1 MDTEFIDLSPENL
14 AQEQLCCIVRT
25 KKPHPGVEAK
35 RRWLASRLQ
44 EGHVFRKLP
53 GNGCAFVEYAPL
65 ETAWVP
71 VEGENYLYI
80 YCLWVQGEP
89 KGHGYGRRLMES
101 CLADARAKGKSG
113 VCMLGAQKQKAW
125 LSDQSFA
132 RKFGFQTVDTTA
144 DGYEL
149 LALSFDGSLPRFRE
163 NAKRQS
169 IDRQELTVYYD
180 DQCPFIP
187 DRVEKLRRFCAE
199 TEIPAEFI
207 HVQSLEQAKNLP
219 CVFNNWAV
227 FYGGKFV
234 TVNQL
239 DAAGVEKL
247 LKKK

>member
-1 MDTEFIDLSPENL
+1 MRYFETILLKDGRKCILRNGTPADAQAVLEVFQLTHGETDFLLSYPDENAFDLTGE
-14 AQEQLCCIVRT
+14 
-25 KKPHPGVEAK
+25 EAF
-35 RRWLASRLQ
+35 L
-44 EGHVFRKLP
+44 RKL
-53 GNGCAFVEYAPL
+53 E
-65 ETAWVP
+65 ES
-71 VEGENYLYI
+71 ENEL
-80 YCLWVQGEP
+80 
-89 KGHGYGRRLMES
+89 
-101 CLADARAKGKSG
+101 
-113 VCMLGAQKQKAW
+113 
-125 LSDQSFA
+125 
-132 RKFGFQTVDTTA
+132 
-144 DGYEL
+144 EL

-207 HVQSLEQAKNLP
+207 HVQSLKQAKNLP

-239 DAAGVEKL
+239 DAAGIEKL

>member
-1 MDTEFIDLSPENL
+1 
-14 AQEQLCCIVRT
+14 
-25 KKPHPGVEAK
+25 
-35 RRWLASRLQ
+35 
-44 EGHVFRKLP
+44 
-53 GNGCAFVEYAPL
+53 
-65 ETAWVP
+65 
-71 VEGENYLYI
+71 
-80 YCLWVQGEP
+80 
-89 KGHGYGRRLMES
+89 MES

-169 IDRQELTVYYD
+169 IDRQELTIYYD
-180 DQCPFIP
+180 DQCPFIS

-219 CVFNNWAV
+219 CVFNNWTV
-227 FYGGKFV
+227 FYGGRFV

>member
-35 RRWLASRLQ
+35 RQWLAQRLR

-71 VEGENYLYI
+71 VEGENFLYI

-101 CLADARAKGKSG
+101 CLADARARGKSG
-113 VCMLGAQKQKAW
+113 VCMLGASKQKAW
-125 LSDQSFA
+125 LSDQGFA

-187 DRVEKLRRFCAE
+187 DRVEKLRRFCDE
-199 TEIPAEFI
+199 KGIPAEFI
-207 HVQSLEQAKNLP
+207 HVQSLEQAKSLP

-227 FYGGKFV
+227 FYQGKFV

-239 DAAGVEKL
+239 DGPGVEKL
-247 LKKK
+247 LKRK